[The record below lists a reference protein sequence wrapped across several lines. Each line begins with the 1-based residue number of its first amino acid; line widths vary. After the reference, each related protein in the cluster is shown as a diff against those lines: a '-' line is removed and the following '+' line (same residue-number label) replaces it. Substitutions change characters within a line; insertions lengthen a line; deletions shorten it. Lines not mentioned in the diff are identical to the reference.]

1 MVANDIKEIKRDR
14 LLTIPKLAGGK
25 LSKPREKVL
34 HTAYESVIYYSVSA
48 KI

>member
-1 MVANDIKEIKRDR
+1 MVASDIKEIKRHW

-25 LSKPREKVL
+25 LSELRKNVL
-34 HTAYESVIYYSVSA
+34 HTAYESVIHYSA